1 MLNALKKALLVL
13 VLFYFAFLLFLYINQ
28 RDFLYHPDPKAPD
41 TAILR
46 GVDFETVTVKTSDG
60 IDLNGWYIPAKGEKQ
75 TLVVFHG
82 NSGNFGDR
90 VGKLSE
96 YVERGYGVLF
106 TEYRGF
112 AGNSGSPSEQG
123 LYKDARAF
131 MAYIGDKQIDDIVI
145 YGESIGTGV
154 AVKMAHENARMAKGS
169 HKNDI
174 KAVVLEAGY
183 SAMSDIAASH
193 YPVFPV
199 KLLLKDKFDARAYIA
214 DIQVPLLMVHG
225 SHDTIIPIEVARQL
239 FDAAQQPK
247 TFLER
252 EGAGHNN
259 LYAHGALEGVLEFI
273 EGL

>member
-1 MLNALKKALLVL
+1 MLYALKKALLVL

-28 RDFLYHPDPKAPD
+28 RDFLYHPDPNVPD
-41 TAILR
+41 AEIL
-46 GVDFETVTVKTSDG
+46 GDVNFETVTVNTSDG
-60 IDLNGWYIPAKGEKQ
+60 IELNGWHIPAKDEKQ

-90 VGKLSE
+90 VGKLSG

-112 AGNSGSPSEQG
+112 AGNAGTPSEQG

-131 MAYIGDKQIDDIVI
+131 MAYISEKQIDDIVV

-154 AVKMAHENARMAKGS
+154 AVKMAHENARMDEGT

-183 SAMSDIAASH
+183 SAMGDIAAAH

-199 KLLLKDKFDARAYIA
+199 KMLLKDKFDARTYVA

-225 SHDTIIPIEVARQL
+225 SNDTIIPIEVARQL

-259 LYAHGALEGVLEFI
+259 LYDHGALEGVLEFI